1 MARGKRTTLATGIY
15 ADQAGI
21 TVRVQKGS
29 GKTAVILES
38 PRFPLGT
45 PLEELRQVRRDLK
58 DQLGDADPDH
68 QANTLGIAFDAYLD
82 TFPKGSA
89 RRRDE
94 SALLEHWRAAGWEAR
109 AIGAVTSLDIRQQLA
124 TWSGKFQPATIN
136 HLRRVLGAV
145 YRAVNGKS
153 GFNPV
158 RDVPKLTVRYEDP
171 RAIPYDV
178 IEFIFSH
185 MPDIGQPVK
194 GRKGRPSV
202 SGTKVDLRTMAY
214 TGLPP
219 AQLNRL
225 QPRDLNLRAQQVFG
239 RPRRKG
245 AGVDG
250 YPLALTAAGVRE
262 LRQFEKHQR
271 FGKVRARTAARTWR
285 RAVTRA
291 KATWTKE
298 KRAPWPLPDDIRPYD
313 LRHSFLSSI
322 MAASGDLQA
331 TADLGMHA
339 SLSTTRRYTKATVSP
354 RMRAAV
360 ERVNAILP
368 HGSVHGSARKQGRK

>member
-214 TGLPP
+214 TG
-219 AQLNRL
+219 
-225 QPRDLNLRAQQVFG
+225 
-239 RPRRKG
+239 
-245 AGVDG
+245 
-250 YPLALTAAGVRE
+250 
-262 LRQFEKHQR
+262 
-271 FGKVRARTAARTWR
+271 
-285 RAVTRA
+285 
-291 KATWTKE
+291 
-298 KRAPWPLPDDIRPYD
+298 
-313 LRHSFLSSI
+313 
-322 MAASGDLQA
+322 
-331 TADLGMHA
+331 
-339 SLSTTRRYTKATVSP
+339 
-354 RMRAAV
+354 
-360 ERVNAILP
+360 
-368 HGSVHGSARKQGRK
+368 